1 MVGKTGR
8 DLADGKYPGLILPS
22 PFFDV
27 LGEPRPWFKML
38 VYGREG
44 SGKSTFVTGLCKS
57 YLPYARHMEA
67 KVQYCSSEEGPSDTS
82 ADRIQRLNVRDDHFV
97 VTSFS
102 NIEELKEVIEDLDAQ
117 LVVLDSAGALKDQ
130 SGQGVELMKFC
141 ERQGRAIV
149 IIAHQ
154 NTKGEAAKARGM
166 RHECGI
172 EIQCEQTEWPPGR
185 ARTWNLDIQAPERQG
200 EGGDIIVHLAKKKKN
215 RFGGRVKAAPVPMK
229 EEEIR
234 ETVPP
239 EVIDRRVRKLK
250 EHNQWPLTGESQ
262 THPADAISTG
272 REDAPGGGKRGN
284 RSRPEQG
291 PGAGQRADAGGP
303 RSGGAQSG
311 GAEPSG
317 ARPDGGSAEATAP
330 SPARA
335 GGPPERTAPEAN
347 PSHSSPTDPSSLM
360 GFPSF
365 IRANPAQKVDLDEV
379 GSFTLREL
387 VENNGNAARSVS
399 YLNKFIGWERGCV
412 ADVSTKGS
420 PEYRTEE
427 GGILEEPETLETEGG
442 DTVTG
447 KLLSFTYERFPK
459 STARPEAVAVTRMYL
474 NDKLVDTICADTAKE
489 TIEKIVEKYGDIEI
503 KVLSQEHLQDAFGVE
518 EFRRLASEIPKRQD
532 EDKGK
537 VPSEVRTEGFPS
549 GEVSPRGHINTGV
562 GLVDK
567 RVVNLSTQA
576 ARGELSGMD
585 ASEGQVL
592 SDASLPAGAAHG
604 VELFGTEYIFYE
616 TEQFDLEVSTG
627 DTLFVGS
634 RSTRGDT
641 AKAESLMGFNFGAE
655 TNVSDQ
661 EEAADPEASEA
672 SAEAAGAEGE
682 PEEDEPE
689 AMALVNQRIEG
700 VSGEMETGRVVIGG
714 VPGGRPLIDEA
725 GREILAEISD
735 TVESD
740 TQNEATDYTMSIGD
754 LDLFAHES
762 KTAVDSE
769 AAEQPSYQFGVKD
782 GEEAEAEDIAL
793 ALVAADLLAQVSG
806 TTTAAALEEEGD
818 KAPATVGEALS
829 ERAEEAAD
837 LDEDLVPGGF
847 AQTAQGTFVGGDGL
861 AILQEVSAE
870 STQSTVTFDLAGEEH
885 VYAIDPAP
893 TKFIETEENGAFL
906 LSAGSEAAEDL
917 TVRALLMAFE
927 ETGALRRK
935 AVNEQVTEPEDTGE
949 PDPVPEP
956 ATAGPPAEDPPAE
969 DQPAED
975 QPAVEEEPA
984 PEEESSAFE
993 ETNQMLDE
1001 AISTIQDL

>member
-57 YLPYARHMEA
+57 YLPYARHMGA

-185 ARTWNLDIQAPERQG
+185 ARKWNLDIQAPERQG

-250 EHNQWPLTGESQ
+250 EHNQWPLTSEAK

-272 REDAPGGGKRGN
+272 RENAPGGGN
-284 RSRPEQG
+284 RPEEN
-291 PGAGQRADAGGP
+291 PGADA
-303 RSGGAQSG
+303 GGAQSG
-311 GAEPSG
+311 GVQPSG
-317 ARPDGGSAEATAP
+317 AKPEGAHAGATGP
-330 SPARA
+330 STARASGARA
-335 GGPPERTAPEAN
+335 GGRRPDHPAPN

-387 VENNGNAARSVS
+387 IENNGNAARSVS

-412 ADVSTKGS
+412 AEVSTKGS
-420 PEYRTEE
+420 PEYRTEK
-427 GGILEEPETLETEGG
+427 GGVLDEPETLETEGG

-532 EDKGK
+532 EDMGS

-576 ARGELSGMD
+576 AQGELSGMD

-655 TNVSDQ
+655 TNVSGQ
-661 EEAADPEASEA
+661 EEAVGPEASET
-672 SAEAAGAEGE
+672 SAEDEPGETGAEEAGAEE
-682 PEEDEPE
+682 APEAGPPE

-714 VPGGRPLIDEA
+714 VPGGSPLIDEA
-725 GREILAEISD
+725 AREILAEMSD

-754 LDLFAHES
+754 LSLFAHES

-769 AAEQPSYQFGVKD
+769 AAEQPSYQFGVK
-782 GEEAEAEDIAL
+782 GSEEVTAEDIAL

-806 TTTAAALEEEGD
+806 TTTAAALEEED
-818 KAPATVGEALS
+818 KTPATVGEALS
-829 ERAEEAAD
+829 ERAEEAAN
-837 LDEDLVPGGF
+837 LDEDIVPGGF
-847 AQTAQGTFVGGDGL
+847 AQTAQGTYVGGDGL

-893 TKFIETEENGAFL
+893 TKFIGTEENGAFL

-935 AVNEQVTEPEDTGE
+935 AVNEQVTEPEDTEE

-956 ATAGPPAEDPPAE
+956 ATPGPPAEDPPAE
-969 DQPAED
+969 DQPA
-975 QPAVEEEPA
+975 VEEDPA